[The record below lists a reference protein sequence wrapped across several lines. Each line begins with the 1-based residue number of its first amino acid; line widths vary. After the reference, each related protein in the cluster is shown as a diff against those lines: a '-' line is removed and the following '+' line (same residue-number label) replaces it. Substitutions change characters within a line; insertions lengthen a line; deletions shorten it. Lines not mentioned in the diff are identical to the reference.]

1 MAAAEFLPGGL
12 EIFLISQS
20 GLGGYHRMITSQT
33 PPTVSP
39 EQRMCLQHQ
48 IESFKHGYQRFGT
61 GAAGVDNR
69 TVLQS
74 SDAAGI

>member
-1 MAAAEFLPGGL
+1 MAAEFLPGGL

-20 GLGGYHRMITSQT
+20 GLGGSYPRMITSQT

-39 EQRMCLQHQ
+39 EQRMCLQQQ